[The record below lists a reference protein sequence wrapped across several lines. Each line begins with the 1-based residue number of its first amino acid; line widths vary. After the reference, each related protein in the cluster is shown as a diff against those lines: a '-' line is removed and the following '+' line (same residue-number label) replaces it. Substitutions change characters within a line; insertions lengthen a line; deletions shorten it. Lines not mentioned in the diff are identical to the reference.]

1 MPPLMR
7 AQNPTHNW
15 PFNAGANQKGAHSVT
30 QTVASL
36 QAKYA
41 AKWMWTGAP
50 LRAEPALCTIYPAAA
65 TLPFRNPP
73 PLRRSAFCRIC
84 PAAAIRFLQNQ
95 PHCDDPSFAESAPP
109 LRRSAHRKN
118 KKSNFFATF
127 LRLRTLLRLREA
139 NNGRFTTDHLRF
151 CVLICD

>member
-15 PFNAGANQKGAHSVT
+15 PLNTGANQKGAHSVT

-41 AKWMWTGAP
+41 AKWMRTDAP
-50 LRAEPALCTIYPAAA
+50 LRAESALCTIYPAAA

-73 PLRRSAFCRIC
+73 PLRRSTLCEIC

-95 PHCDDPSFAESAPP
+95 PPLRQSILCRIRPP
-109 LRRSAHRKN
+109 LRRSAHCKN

-127 LRLRTLLRLREA
+127 LRLRTLLRLQKA
-139 NNGRFTTDHLRF
+139 KNSCFTTNYLRF